1 MSISLYKPNKAN
13 TGFAFSF
20 SQGLDKKSQEPVLY
34 MRAISQYS
42 WDDSRRLGGF
52 SENREVAEKN
62 ISLKFNEFECGAIIS
77 CLSHRNVYEAFHKFG
92 ENQTIIRFTPWD
104 KNNKIKKIDPKTKEY
119 KESYQVIPAF
129 GVSVTRNG
137 NQTFKMSLE
146 PGEVE
151 CLRIFIGHI
160 LENIYS
166 SRLAKME
173 RSYEQSKEE
182 PSDPA
187 SAPF

>member
-1 MSISLYKPNKAN
+1 MSISLYKPNKSN

-20 SQGLDKKSQEPVLY
+20 SQGLDRKSQEPVLY

-42 WDDSRRLGGF
+42 WDDKRRIGGF
-52 SENREVAEKN
+52 SENREIAEKN
-62 ISLKFNEFECGAIIS
+62 ISLKFNEFECGSIIS
-77 CLSHRNVYEAFHKFG
+77 CLSHRNIYEAFHKF
-92 ENQTIIRFTPWD
+92 EDNQTIIRFTPWD
-104 KNNKIKKIDPKTKEY
+104 KNSKIKKIDPKTKEF
-119 KESYQVIPAF
+119 KESSQVIPAF

-151 CLRIFIGHI
+151 CLKIFIGNI

-166 SRLAKME
+166 SRLSRIEK
-173 RSYEQSKEE
+173 SYAQSKE
-182 PSDPA
+182 A
-187 SAPF
+187 SAGTTRAPF